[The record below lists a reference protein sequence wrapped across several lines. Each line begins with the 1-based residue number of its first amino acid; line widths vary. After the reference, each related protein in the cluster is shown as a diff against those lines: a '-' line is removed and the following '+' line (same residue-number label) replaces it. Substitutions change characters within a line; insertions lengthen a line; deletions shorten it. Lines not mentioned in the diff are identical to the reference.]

1 MTLGAKPKIKNY
13 TKHLLVCTGPRCT
26 QGEAELLFQQIGEK
40 LKAQGLDQGEI
51 RVKRTR
57 CNCFAVCQAGPIV
70 VLYPDGTWYHGV
82 TPEVLDRILIEHVKN
97 GKPVEGH
104 IFHQVGAPVEEEPAR

>member
-1 MTLGAKPKIKNY
+1 MAPKPSIKEY

-26 QGEAELLFQQIGEK
+26 QGEGELLFEQIGER
-40 LKAQGLDQGEI
+40 LQALELDRGEI

-82 TPEVLDRILIEHVKN
+82 TPELLDRILTEHVKN
-97 GKPVEGH
+97 GRPVESNVFYQAGD
-104 IFHQVGAPVEEEPAR
+104 PAGPETGP

>member
-1 MTLGAKPKIKNY
+1 MTPAKPKVKTY

-40 LKAQGLDQGEI
+40 LKAHGLDQGEI

-70 VLYPDGTWYHGV
+70 VLYPDGTWYFGV
-82 TPEVLDRILIEHVKN
+82 TPAVLDRILLEHVKN
-97 GKPVEGH
+97 GKPVETH
-104 IFHQVGAPVEEEPAR
+104 IFHQAGNPSQDERV